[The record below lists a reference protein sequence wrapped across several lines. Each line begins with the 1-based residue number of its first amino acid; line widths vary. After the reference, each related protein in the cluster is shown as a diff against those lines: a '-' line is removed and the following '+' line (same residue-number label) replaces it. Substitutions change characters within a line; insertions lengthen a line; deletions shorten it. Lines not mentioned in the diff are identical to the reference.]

1 MADTNQ
7 QADEL
12 ARVMERLNTE
22 LAQLGYV
29 TKETQEKMTDA
40 QMKAKYGIENFT
52 KGTQSAAGAITELA
66 GAGIAAGKAM
76 YEGKK
81 GAAAFNDS
89 IDGMAK
95 AAQAAGIALS
105 LMIPGGPI
113 IKLFVAGVT
122 AAVTATAA
130 YVKASNEMADKL
142 YKGYSK
148 MAQSGAAASDGMTG
162 MYKDAKKLGLSMN
175 ELDSFVGLVSENSKD
190 LALFAGSAFEGR
202 KKFAEMG
209 EAMEPY
215 RKGLIAAGYTQEQIN
230 EGTMGYLK
238 LQTRMGAAQKM
249 TTDELA
255 AGAKKYLNEQ
265 DALAKITGQTRKEME
280 ANSERAMQQQQF
292 AAKIRELEMAGKKDE
307 ANELMKLNNMYSAMG
322 PKTAAAFQ
330 ASVTGNLA
338 NADALEANMASQGE
352 MLRTA
357 DAVAKGQMKAS
368 EAAQSTGKAIGKF
381 NDEVNI
387 GASSVNAGLYDFA
400 EGEKARQMT
409 EGDITENLKKAD
421 EERKKQGMDGA
432 KAADGMTDQYA
443 KNIKQQQDLNKKM
456 EDVVFK
462 GIDNALVI
470 TNKLGNATDTV
481 ATGFEILGKAINKFL
496 NILGLGTKESTVPA
510 PPTKEQEAASVA
522 VTKSRSDSDA
532 ADKKLLDQMDATE
545 ALKKNL
551 ATIAK
556 TNDKSAETTAKITEL
571 KKQIVESEQK
581 ELILNKEAKLASAKK
596 LEAAAEQANANR
608 AARGQASTST
618 ATPTAPA
625 GGGGGA
631 SSKSAPSPAA
641 VPTSVD
647 QLKDAGLTV
656 KQGDV
661 QKEGAVINP
670 KTIEL
675 AKNIQASMKGFGYFS
690 GFNDKFHNEKSPTS
704 EHTKGNALDFVMQK
718 APSKEE
724 GAEIVGMLKSMG
736 ASFVIDEYN
745 NPSSKATAGH
755 IHAAVPGYADGGI
768 AETPQLAFVAEK
780 GPEAMIPLVDGAI
793 PIKLD
798 LKQSQPADPTPQIAK
813 MLADFSGGSM
823 MKMADEQKMLEPGL
837 ADNNMKKMIDNMLG
851 AKPEEVP
858 QASFPTEMIQV
869 QNDLMQFL
877 QETKSQESTNVSTE
891 AASFASAS
899 GTSMTDMIAAMNE
912 TKLQTMEMVGLLSD
926 LIRAQKDQNDIS
938 GRILQASMN

>member
-29 TKETQEKMTDA
+29 TKETSEKMTDA

-66 GAGIAAGKAM
+66 GAGMAAGKAM

-142 YKGYSK
+142 YKGYNK

-175 ELDSFVGLVSENSKD
+175 ELDSFAGLVVENSKD

-255 AGAKKYLNEQ
+255 SGAKKYLNEQ

-357 DAVAKGQMKAS
+357 DAVSKGQMKAA
-368 EAAQSTGKAIGKF
+368 EAAQTTGKAIGKF

-400 EGEKARQMT
+400 EGEKARQMA
-409 EGDITENLKKAD
+409 EGDITANLKKAD

-432 KAADGMTDQYA
+432 KAADGITDQYA
-443 KNIKQQQDLNKKM
+443 KNVKQQQELNKKM
-456 EDVVFK
+456 EDAVFK

-470 TNKLGNATDTV
+470 TGKLGDATGTLTTAFDKLTNGINKLLGFFGMGNNDTKAEAKTKEISETKSKHDAAMAAQKSASTPEQKAAAEREVKFYSEKLKLLEEEKATITKEDKN
-481 ATGFEILGKAINKFL
+481 AELDKEILK
-496 NILGLGTKESTVPA
+496 
-510 PPTKEQEAASVA
+510 
-522 VTKSRSDSDA
+522 RSGD
-532 ADKKLLDQMDATE
+532 
-545 ALKKNL
+545 
-551 ATIAK
+551 
-556 TNDKSAETTAKITEL
+556 EL
-571 KKQIVESEQK
+571 KLKQAAYDKAMETATVKQK
-581 ELILNKEAKLASAKK
+581 LGFGLDKDQEKAKK
-596 LEAAAEQANANR
+596 EMWEAVAKDRALSRNEGGARDKARAEAAAAQPAPKSAGGG
-608 AARGQASTST
+608 RGMGSGA
-618 ATPTAPA
+618 APA
-625 GGGGGA
+625 G
-631 SSKSAPSPAA
+631 PSPAA
-641 VPTSVD
+641 APTSVD

-675 AKNIQASMKGFGYFS
+675 AKNIQSSMKGFGYFS
-690 GFNDKFHNEKSPTS
+690 GFNDKFHNENSPSS
-704 EHTKGNALDFVMQK
+704 EHTKGNALDFIMQK
-718 APSKEE
+718 APTPAEGKEIT
-724 GAEIVGMLKSMG
+724 AMLKSMG
-736 ASFVIDEYN
+736 ASFVQDEYN

-780 GPEAMIPLVDGAI
+780 GPEAMIPLVNGAI
-793 PIKLD
+793 PIKMDFGGSKPTAPEMPSPMASLPSEMIQLQED
-798 LKQSQPADPTPQIAK
+798 LKQ
-813 MLADFSGGSM
+813 F
-823 MKMADEQKMLEPGL
+823 
-837 ADNNMKKMIDNMLG
+837 
-851 AKPEEVP
+851 
-858 QASFPTEMIQV
+858 V
-869 QNDLMQFL
+869 QEKQ
-877 QETKSQESTNVSTE
+877 TQESGTKSTE
-891 AASFASAS
+891 AASFASVG
-899 GTSMTDMIAAMNE
+899 GTAMTDMIAAMNE
-912 TKLQTMEMVGLLSD
+912 TKMQTMEMVGLLSD
-926 LIRAQKDQNDIS
+926 LIRAQKEQNDIS